1 MRIAQIVP
9 LMDLRPY
16 RGLVSVREPGRR
28 PPRRVWAVR
37 ATRRR
42 DIRDKAAQATG

>member
-1 MRIAQIVP
+1 MRIAQIA
-9 LMDLRPY
+9 LLREVRRC

-28 PPRRVWAVR
+28 RPRRVWAVR